1 MGIFIMKL
9 DIKKAFKSPFA
20 EEKWY
25 KKLIFPFM
33 LAIFNLITNVYYQDS
48 SLTSLIIN
56 FAVIILGVALSG
68 FYAQFGH
75 NEIHEQSPL
84 LPDLDSNIKNFF
96 LYGIKLVGIMMIYF
110 SLVLIGSLFGLSA
123 LAHPSVLAL
132 FGLFLMVLGLFVG
145 FPLAVVAEG
154 IFFDNFSFK
163 ESLDIKKVIKFLGK
177 VKMEVLLYIIAC
189 ICFMMITTGLNSI
202 VSMFGITII
211 FAAAISTAIQ
221 LALINFNAQ
230 VYKIAKSRLEDTE
243 NSDFSASSTE
253 Q

>member
-1 MGIFIMKL
+1 MAL
-9 DIKKAFKSPFA
+9 DMKKAFNSPFS

-33 LAIFNLITNVYYQDS
+33 LAIFNLMTNVYYQDS
-48 SLTSLIIN
+48 SLTSIVIN
-56 FAVIILGVALSG
+56 FAVIILGIALSG

-75 NEIHEQSPL
+75 NEIHDQSPL
-84 LPDLDSNIKNFF
+84 LPDLESNMKNFF
-96 LYGIKLVGIMMIYF
+96 LYGIKLVGIMLIYF

-123 LAHPSVLAL
+123 LAHPSILAL

-154 IFFDNFSFK
+154 VFFDNFSFK
-163 ESLDIKKVIKFLGK
+163 ESIDVKKVIKLLAK

-189 ICFMMITTGLNSI
+189 ICFMMITSGLNSI
-202 VSMFGITII
+202 VSIFSVTII
-211 FAAAISTAIQ
+211 IAAALSTIIQ

-230 VYKIAKSRLEDTE
+230 IYKIAKSKLEDTE
-243 NSDFSASSTE
+243 NSDVSAYSTE

>member
-1 MGIFIMKL
+1 MTL
-9 DIKKAFKSPFA
+9 DIKKAFKSPFS

-25 KKLIFPFM
+25 RKLIFPFI
-33 LAIFNLITNVYYQDS
+33 LAIFNLMTSVYYQDS

-56 FAVIILGVALSG
+56 FAVIILGIMLSG

-75 NEIHEQSPL
+75 NEIHDQSPL
-84 LPDLDSNIKNFF
+84 LPDLESNIKNFF
-96 LYGIKLVGIMMIYF
+96 LYGIKLVGIMLIYF
-110 SLVLIGSLFGLSA
+110 SLVFVGSLFGLSA

-145 FPLAVVAEG
+145 LPLAIIAEG

-163 ESLDIKKVIKFLGK
+163 ESLDVKMVIKLLAK

-189 ICFMMITTGLNSI
+189 ICFMMITSGLNAI
-202 VSMFGITII
+202 VSIFGITII
-211 FAAAISTAIQ
+211 FAAAISTIIQ

-230 VYKIAKSRLEDTE
+230 VYKIAKTKLG
-243 NSDFSASSTE
+243 
-253 Q
+253 